1 MTDPQQKDTS
11 MEAVAE
17 ATAGHGEY
25 VTEEG
30 RKVRVYKVT
39 VAQHAVVLKV
49 VRSVVS
55 VIDEIS
61 GGAVSKGDMAK
72 AQEAAGESVSSVDR
86 LFVMAED
93 NMPLIIEIIEN
104 VTDLTKEE
112 VEALSL
118 ADLFDLLVVAW
129 KVNHSFFTKAVQ
141 AIQLLNGSSPEQPSE
156 MKSISKSKRK
166 RVRGK

>member
-1 MTDPQQKDTS
+1 MVDGEQKDTS

-17 ATAGHGEY
+17 ATAGFGTY

-39 VAQHAVVLKV
+39 VAHHAVVLKI

-61 GGAVSKGDMAK
+61 GGAVSKGDIAK
-72 AQEAAGESVSSVDR
+72 AQEAAGESMSSVDR
-86 LFVMAED
+86 LFVMAEE
-93 NMPLIIEIIEN
+93 NMPLIIEIIES

-112 VEALSL
+112 VEDLPL
-118 ADLFDLLVVAW
+118 GDLFDLLVVAW
-129 KVNHSFFTKAVQ
+129 KVNQSFFTKAVQ
-141 AIQLLNGSSPEQPSE
+141 AIQLLNVSSPEQPSE
-156 MKSISKSKRK
+156 MKSVSKSQRK
-166 RVRGK
+166 RVRGR